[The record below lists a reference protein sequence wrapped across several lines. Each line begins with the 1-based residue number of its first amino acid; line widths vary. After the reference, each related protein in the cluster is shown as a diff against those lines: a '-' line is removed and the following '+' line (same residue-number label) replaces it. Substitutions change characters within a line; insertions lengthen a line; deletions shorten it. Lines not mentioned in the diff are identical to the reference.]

1 MTEATVEQDIIA
13 LSTKKWQWMSD
24 CDMPALTRL
33 FHPTAVF
40 VHMGGAWGTD
50 RELEIIKDGFIHYKH
65 ADVHQVSASVVG
77 ATAIVLNRITL
88 LAVVG
93 GREVTNL
100 FEVTE
105 AYAQDGDDWTMVAL
119 AFTKQLT
126 PEDQPPA

>member
-1 MTEATVEQDIIA
+1 
-13 LSTKKWQWMSD
+13 
-24 CDMPALTRL
+24 MPALTRL

-40 VHMGGAWGTD
+40 VHMGGGWGTK
-50 RELEIIKDGFIHYKH
+50 RELDIIKEGFIHYKH

-77 ATAIVLNRITL
+77 ATAIVLNRVTL
-88 LAVVG
+88 LAVVSG
-93 GREVTNL
+93 HEVTNL

-105 AYAQDGDDWTMVAL
+105 AYAKDGDDWTMVAL